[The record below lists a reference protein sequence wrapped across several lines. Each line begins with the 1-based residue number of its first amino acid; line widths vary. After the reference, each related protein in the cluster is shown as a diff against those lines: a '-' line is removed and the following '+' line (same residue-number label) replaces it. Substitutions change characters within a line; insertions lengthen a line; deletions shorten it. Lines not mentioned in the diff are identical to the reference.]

1 MKVKYALDV
10 NIMLLKCEEIANK
23 YIAGDELFRFIPGY
37 RYPING
43 LPINKRSKL
52 DELDKNIISKTPYLP
67 YKCIPC
73 VNTLLLWQCYEDTIL
88 DQSLFKINPISSKK
102 ELNYLKLYMLNMDSN
117 EIIRHYIE
125 EISDSDTIVFE
136 NEVMNI
142 YEQSGLKRLIT
153 PYTDHVF
160 ELNSDDRLFVLSVL
174 GHIKEIRYEE
184 LLNNKL

>member
-1 MKVKYALDV
+1 MKVKYAFDV

-125 EISDSDTIVFE
+125 EISDSDT
-136 NEVMNI
+136 
-142 YEQSGLKRLIT
+142 
-153 PYTDHVF
+153 DHVF
-160 ELNSDDRLFVLSVL
+160 ELNSDDRLFVLSIL